1 MFSSR
6 RNLPYPI
13 MFSSHRNLPDTA
25 PWAVRQCRPAD
36 RPAIPART
44 LDQYMKNFFYLCR
57 MKLKEN
63 ENA

>member
-6 RNLPYPI
+6 RNLT
-13 MFSSHRNLPDTA
+13 DTA